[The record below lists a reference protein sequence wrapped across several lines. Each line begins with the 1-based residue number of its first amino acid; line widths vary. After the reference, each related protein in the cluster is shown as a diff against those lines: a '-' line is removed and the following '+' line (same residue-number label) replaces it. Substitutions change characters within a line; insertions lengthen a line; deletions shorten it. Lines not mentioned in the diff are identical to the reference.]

1 MIYLQLFWEFFKT
14 GLFAIGGGLA
24 TLPFLR
30 DKMCIRD
37 SKALVSDAPRCGLD
51 PLARRLRAD
60 VDALDRQ
67 RHAQPFAQRAAE
79 RLVPVGLRAAQAVVE
94 VKGAHRIP
102 EREQRT
108 QQRNRIRAARQRRQH
123 RFTRV
128 QHMVVL
134 DGLLY
139 RFQHGL
145 SPHECGPGWRT
156 WCTGRP
162 IAAQPYLLRRGGFS
176 R

>member
-1 MIYLQLFWEFFKT
+1 MEQH
-14 GLFAIGGGLA
+14 GLEVVVRRVRGRD
-24 TLPFLR
+24 LR
-30 DKMCIRD
+30 ALRRGD
-37 SKALVSDAPRCGLD
+37 KALVPDAPRCGLD

-79 RLVPVGLRAAQAVVE
+79 RLVPVGLRAAQTVVE

-123 RFTRV
+123 RFPRV

-156 WCTGRP
+156 WCTGQP
-162 IAAQPYLLRRGGFS
+162 IAARPYPLHRDGSWR
-176 R
+176 